1 MWARSAMSFLGGITV
16 SDESVTNLSS
26 GFVANKTLSESIPGT
41 FERGGFES
49 EKRFKPLFMQLT
61 KSTEVLI
68 IQRLMRL
75 HDALS
80 VMVRSPRPARPA
92 WRWLVPMILALTA
105 FGAGAAE
112 IELSRQVAAMGTVL
126 EMTVSARDRGTAL
139 AASQSLLDAVDAVER
154 RLSTWRE
161 GSELSRFNR
170 SVPGIAVNLS
180 EELEADLREARR
192 WWLATGGAFD
202 PGVTSLVAVWDLRGR
217 GRLPSDTELAA
228 ARSAA
233 GLEHLVLSSGA
244 GARTAAG
251 FAIEEGGFAKGVAL
265 REAAAAALAAD
276 ASCVVMNFG
285 GQIEVAG
292 VCGERWVE
300 IADPQ
305 QRSTGVARIFLD
317 SGSVATSGNSE
328 RGMVVDGVELG
339 HILDPLSGRPAPDW
353 GAVTVVATDPVAA
366 DCLATALY
374 VMGPDRGAEWLRE
387 HTGIEVVFAKGSG
400 MTTQLTVTAGLRG
413 RLVTSEGTVTYLD

>member
-1 MWARSAMSFLGGITV
+1 MSRFET
-16 SDESVTNLSS
+16 SVISCVLNL
-26 GFVANKTLSESIPGT
+26 
-41 FERGGFES
+41 
-49 EKRFKPLFMQLT
+49 
-61 KSTEVLI
+61 
-68 IQRLMRL
+68 
-75 HDALS
+75 
-80 VMVRSPRPARPA
+80 PRPG
-92 WRWLVPMILALTA
+92 WLCLLPVIVAVTA
-105 FGAGAAE
+105 VGAGADE

-139 AASQSLLDAVDAVER
+139 AASQSLLEAVDAVER

-161 GSELSRFNR
+161 SSELSRFNR
-170 SVPGIAVNLS
+170 SVPGIEVGLS
-180 EELEADLREARR
+180 EELAADLHEARR
-192 WWLATGGAFD
+192 WWSATGGAFD
-202 PGVTSLVAVWDLRGR
+202 PGAGSLVAVWDLRGR
-217 GRLPSDTELAA
+217 GRRPSDTELAA
-228 ARSAA
+228 ARAAA
-233 GLEHLVLSSGA
+233 GLEYLVLISGA

-292 VCGERWVE
+292 DCGEQWVE

-305 QRSTGVARIFLD
+305 KRSNSVARISLD

-328 RGMVVDGVELG
+328 RRLVVDGVELG

-353 GAVTVVATDPVAA
+353 GAVTVVAADPVAA

-374 VMGPDRGAEWLRE
+374 VMGPNRGAEWVNAR
-387 HTGIEVVFAKGSG
+387 TGIEAVFAEGSG
-400 MTTQLTVTAGLRG
+400 VTTQLAATAGLRG
-413 RLVTSEGTVTYLD
+413 RLVTSEGTVTYLARTSHRVSTTGGESRRPAALVANRAPRSSATTTASPDSQQTQRILALRHPRHETR